1 MAKNLKWQDE
11 YWLLLLQIYL
21 QKPVG
26 IKPMYSKEMVDLS
39 MELHIAP
46 NVLFN
51 KMCQIA
57 NLETP
62 RIEYFWELYGNNPRK
77 LKRAV
82 NMLREMW
89 GFNNALAF
97 YEGVETQ
104 ESFEKDFKPIS
115 ADSVLTPVMLTL
127 ILDLYFRLT
136 PITMVEETP
145 EVQEIAK
152 MMKIKPQEVVEAME
166 AGCSLLLIDEDT
178 SATNFMV
185 RDSLMASVVSPDK
198 EPITPFL
205 ERARDLYAKAGI
217 STILVAGS
225 SGAFFHI
232 ADTVIQM
239 DNYVPV
245 DIKEKVIRL
254 LPGYPLPAGNCLEMR
269 MPSSGRIMTKDTT
282 VHTRR
287 NYYGKQTDK
296 PERIKIRVNGTDGF
310 SMGHDEIDLRYIE
323 QIVDQEQMAALADI
337 LKYVCENMV
346 DGRRTL
352 GEAAGKVVDKLDKEG
367 FGFFRQGGYIPAGL
381 AMPRAQEIYACL
393 NRFRRP

>member
-11 YWLLLLQIYL
+11 SWLLLLQIYL

-166 AGCSLLLIDEDT
+166 AFQHCDPYLNRKDVMMG
-178 SATNFMV
+178 
-185 RDSLMASVVSPDK
+185 
-198 EPITPFL
+198 
-205 ERARDLYAKAGI
+205 DL
-217 STILVAGS
+217 
-225 SGAFFHI
+225 
-232 ADTVIQM
+232 
-239 DNYVPV
+239 
-245 DIKEKVIRL
+245 
-254 LPGYPLPAGNCLEMR
+254 
-269 MPSSGRIMTKDTT
+269 
-282 VHTRR
+282 
-287 NYYGKQTDK
+287 
-296 PERIKIRVNGTDGF
+296 
-310 SMGHDEIDLRYIE
+310 
-323 QIVDQEQMAALADI
+323 ALACQQIWRKYGNANPEDLASYAEQ
-337 LKYVCENMV
+337 LKDYF
-346 DGRRTL
+346 
-352 GEAAGKVVDKLDKEG
+352 K
-367 FGFFRQGGYIPAGL
+367 
-381 AMPRAQEIYACL
+381 
-393 NRFRRP
+393 